1 MKHSDAHTAPFR
13 APALAPLAA
22 HLGNMLAT
30 RQKPWKIRLGDTEA
44 TLCPVPDLV
53 PFSPACTL
61 RLRCGESLW
70 QIGLGSLDILRAHP
84 ALAEVPEG
92 TPLPMELRQAV
103 LELLAEPIISSL
115 STFLGLP
122 LRLEDS
128 QFESLALHAP
138 HDPGLA
144 RLMFELCLPR
154 PRSSAESPL
163 RIPLAL
169 DVPNAEG
176 AHMLLARLNSLPQ
189 QNTLGSGSAWASVLH
204 SLPVPVSVEAGRMM
218 LRQEELSALALEDIL
233 LPDEYPAARGV
244 LTLRFLSGEADTAH
258 GTGPL
263 ESPSHLPSILCSVDS
278 LTVTV
283 TAFLDPLLQE
293 SLMSTADTTL
303 QTQNSA
309 SSPPDSPQHSAQ
321 SVDTGAL
328 ELVVSF
334 ELERRLMSV
343 QDISALSPGY
353 TFAMGS
359 DALSPVTM
367 RVNGKAVGTGRL
379 VDVQGVL
386 GIQITALGA

>member
-30 RQKPWKIRLGDTEA
+30 REKPWKIRLGDSEA
-44 TLCPVPDLV
+44 TLCPVPDLRD
-53 PFSPACTL
+53 FSPACTL
-61 RLRCGESLW
+61 LVRCGESLW
-70 QIGLGSLDILRAHP
+70 RIALGSLEILRAHP

-92 TPLPMELRQAV
+92 TPLPIELRQAV
-103 LELLAEPIISSL
+103 LELLAEPTISSL
-115 STFLGLP
+115 STFLGVP

-128 QFESLALHAP
+128 QFESHAP
-138 HDPGLA
+138 PAPHVPSVA

-154 PRSSAESPL
+154 PGSAAESPL
-163 RIPLAL
+163 HIPLAL
-169 DVPNAEG
+169 DVPNAES
-176 AHMLLARLNSLPQ
+176 AHMLLTRLTSLPQ
-189 QNTLGSGSAWASVLH
+189 QNAFASDSAWAGVLH
-204 SLPVPVSVEAGRMM
+204 SLPVPVSVEAGRMT
-218 LRQEELSALALEDIL
+218 LRQDELSALALEDIL

-244 LTLRFLSGEADTAH
+244 LTLRFLSGEADAAQ
-258 GTGPL
+258 GAGPL
-263 ESPSHLPSILCSVDS
+263 ESPSPPPSILCSVDS
-278 LTVTV
+278 LIVTV

-293 SLMSTADTTL
+293 PLMSTDDTTL

-309 SSPPDSPQHSAQ
+309 PSPSDSPQHSAQ
-321 SVDTGAL
+321 SLDTSAL

-353 TFAMGS
+353 TFAMGG
-359 DALSPVTM
+359 DALSPVTV